1 MSARLVLKTLFIA
14 ILLAASLNS
23 AKAAS
28 LLTLSGSA
36 NPATGIIVDDDLD
49 VYLNG
54 IQIYTDAFA
63 GAGTRPPISVMASA
77 GDILRFV
84 VRDTF
89 GVCSSLSTVF
99 LTNAS
104 GQGVLA
110 DPGFNRGC
118 GLPNTDQG
126 VTHDR
131 SFTIPDLDFRP
142 KPGDIVAI
150 GGGGTVLKVDPIT
163 GLRTVITN
171 FTNPLQGPTYP
182 YPGGLT
188 AGACGAIYVTDQLT
202 DEVGKLYRVFPDGT
216 RSLVSDAANP
226 QQGNPWHTPYGL
238 GLDSDGS
245 ILVTDRGIGGGG
257 NFSGLWSVN
266 ASTGF
271 RTRITDSGTAN
282 GGHSAPESVML
293 DAGGTI
299 VMGDAEGPIWLGAG
313 SLCFELGDCGALFRV
328 NRGTG
333 ALTVLSDFGN
343 LAQGPRGEDGGHS
356 IALDTDGSVLVLD
369 PFVQIGGHDGAM
381 FRVNLSSGTRTV
393 LTTGL
398 PHYPSVAVGTD
409 GTILIAG
416 CPSPIGGSP
425 AGALCR
431 VDRVT
436 GAQTVLSDFF
446 NPAQGPLYGPV
457 SIAVVGT
464 EDLDGDGYGSPAS
477 AACAHAQ
484 LDCNDTNA
492 NIYPDAPEINDGRD
506 NQCPGEPGYGV
517 IDEISG
523 QSQFP
528 VANDKTRFEWD
539 AQSGA
544 TAYQVVRSTAVDF
557 SSGCTVF
564 ATSQPFIIDADVPP
578 PGGSFYYLVRA
589 TAPSVGSWGQLG
601 DGTQRTV
608 PCVP

>member
-1 MSARLVLKTLFIA
+1 MLKTNLRIPLLNA
-14 ILLAASLNS
+14 ILLAASLNV
-23 AKAAS
+23 AEAAS

-36 NPATGIIVDDDLD
+36 NPATGITVDDGLD
-49 VYLNG
+49 VYVNG
-54 IQIYTDAFA
+54 ILFYTDVLA
-63 GAGTRPPISVMASA
+63 GAGTRPPISVMAST

-110 DPGFNRGC
+110 DPGFSRGC
-118 GLPNTDQG
+118 GFPNTDQG
-126 VTHDR
+126 VTHDL

-142 KPGDIVAI
+142 KPGDVVVSS
-150 GGGGTVLKVDPIT
+150 GYGVVVKVDPTT
-163 GLRTVITN
+163 GLRNVIN
-171 FTNPLQGPTYP
+171 DFTNPIQGPTGF
-182 YPGGLT
+182 PGSLT
-188 AGACGAIYVTDQLT
+188 AGACGTLYATDHRADRL
-202 DEVGKLYRVFPDGT
+202 GKLFRVFPDGART
-216 RSLVSDAANP
+216 LVSDAANP
-226 QQGNPWHTPYGL
+226 LQGNPWIQPYGL
-238 GLDSDGS
+238 AIDSDGS
-245 ILVTDRGIGGGG
+245 ILVTDLGDR
-257 NFSGLWSVN
+257 NFAGLWSVN

-271 RTRITDSGTAN
+271 RTVITDSGTAN
-282 GGHSAPESVML
+282 GHHSAPESVML
-293 DAGGTI
+293 DAGGNI
-299 VMGDAEGPIWLGAG
+299 VMGDAEGPFWLGTG
-313 SLCFELGDCGALFRV
+313 DYCFELGDCGALFRV

-356 IALDTDGSVLVLD
+356 IALDTDGSVLVVD
-369 PFVQIGGHDGAM
+369 AYAQIGGADGAL
-381 FRVNLSSGTRTV
+381 FRVNPSTGARTV

-398 PHYPSVAVGTD
+398 QHSSSVAVGTD
-409 GTILIAG
+409 GTILIGG
-416 CPSPIGGSP
+416 CNSPLGG
-425 AGALCR
+425 GFGGGVCR
-431 VDRVT
+431 VNRAT
-436 GAQTVLSDFF
+436 GVQTVLSDFS
-446 NPAQGPLYGPV
+446 NPAQGPTGIPLA
-457 SIAVVGT
+457 IAVVGT

-492 NIYPDAPEINDGRD
+492 NIYPGAPEINDGRD
-506 NQCPGEPGYGV
+506 NQCPGDPGYGV

-528 VANDKTRFEWD
+528 VANDKTRFGWD

-544 TAYQVVRSTAVDF
+544 TAYQVVRSTTNDF

-564 ATSQPFIIDADVPP
+564 STSQPFIIDADVPP

-601 DGTQRTV
+601 DGTPRTV